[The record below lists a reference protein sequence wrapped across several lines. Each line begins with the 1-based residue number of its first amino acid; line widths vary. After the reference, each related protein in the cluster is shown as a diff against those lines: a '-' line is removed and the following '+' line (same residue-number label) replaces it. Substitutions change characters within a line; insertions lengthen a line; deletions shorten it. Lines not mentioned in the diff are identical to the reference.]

1 MTKLE
6 FLAQLKD
13 RLSSLSQ
20 GDVNRSLDF
29 YSEMIDDRI
38 EDGMSEGEAVA
49 NVGDLD
55 RIAEQILSQSD
66 LPQKPVEPQPQPEPT
81 TLRYV
86 LRNPLVVG
94 ILSPFLLVLWAIA
107 LVVILSLW
115 TVIVS
120 LYAGNVIL
128 GVTGGTLLISGTALF
143 FSVGFGNGLLV
154 FGAGVV
160 LIGLTILWG
169 VGCKYATLGVIK
181 LTKLIFRGLVAMI
194 LRKEGA
200 V

>member
-1 MTKLE
+1 MTKTE
-6 FLAQLKD
+6 FLSQLRAQ
-13 RLSSLSQ
+13 LSSLPQ
-20 GDVNRSLDF
+20 GDLDRSLDF
-29 YSEMIDDRI
+29 YSEMIDDRM

-66 LPQKPVEPQPQPEPT
+66 LPQEPVEPQPQPEPT
-81 TLRYV
+81 TFRYV

-94 ILSPFLLVLWAIA
+94 ILSPFLLVLWAVA
-107 LVVILSLW
+107 LAVIISLW
-115 TVIVS
+115 AVVVS
-120 LYAGNVIL
+120 LYAVNVIL
-128 GVTGGTLLISGTALF
+128 GVTGGALHVAGTALF
-143 FSVGFGNGLLV
+143 FAEGSGSGFLV

-169 VGCKYATLGVIK
+169 VGCKYAALGVIE
-181 LTKLIFRGLVAMI
+181 LTKLIFRGLVSMI